1 MSAQLS
7 RCVAVY
13 SRHFVASR
21 INAPFV
27 VVAVVFTLDHIVTTE
42 TTMGWTKSLLYQ
54 RHTSSRDY
62 DFGEL
67 PSSPEMTWRVRH
79 KRDNG
84 VITSLPAAAAAAA
97 ASAAATATRRRYRK
111 TEVAISGV

>member
-1 MSAQLS
+1 MVDYYFYEACC
-7 RCVAVY
+7 RTDGRAVHGA
-13 SRHFVASR
+13 RH
-21 INAPFV
+21 
-27 VVAVVFTLDHIVTTE
+27 
-42 TTMGWTKSLLYQ
+42 M
-54 RHTSSRDY
+54 SSRDY

-67 PSSPEMTWRVRH
+67 PSAPEMTWRVRH

-97 ASAAATATRRRYRK
+97 ASAAAATAAATRRRYRE